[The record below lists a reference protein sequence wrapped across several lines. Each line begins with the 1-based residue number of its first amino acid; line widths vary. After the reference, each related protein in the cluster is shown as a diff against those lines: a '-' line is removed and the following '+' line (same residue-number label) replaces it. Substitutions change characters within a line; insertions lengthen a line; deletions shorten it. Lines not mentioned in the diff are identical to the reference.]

1 MKSKSPFAM
10 KSPLLAYKSD
20 QRGNYANPEY
30 VPRIDVGAIVGA
42 HAAKTADDVFSSI
55 SQADKAKQ
63 KAATDKASSGSNVN
77 NQTVNIYPSGSG
89 SGGESRKSSID
100 IPEIGDT
107 DITPDPYVH
116 KFKSSP
122 KTGYDKNEK
131 RTVPGEKTLFSSF
144 KDGGEEARLWI
155 ANNTE
160 KHKRMLEDKSKNQ
173 QRTNTFDANDQIISS
188 TEWQDIKGDTTAMNM
203 KGSPVKH
210 NAGAAGSIG
219 NAGIFGGGIAGISQ
233 RISNQAQQ
241 RAAKGQQSGSGF
253 FGAIVQAAKSQGG
266 SVVGSIG
273 QQMGNEAQQGA
284 PDAGGSTGADPF
296 LPPPNQV
303 AETGSYGG
311 GGDRDVLEMNS
322 NIINNQSIGRNTD
335 ITSQLFGSGQ
345 RASMLAMKGTPL
357 HTEGHGG
364 AKGHTHAEPGDN
376 LDQTVAENM
385 DVFDIENYN
394 PIQKFKGR
402 QIVVNPQSKDTIF
415 SQGKDFVIPEQMKGI
430 KRSSEGTPK
439 YKPVYINRNKKQ

>member
-20 QRGNYANPEY
+20 QRGNYADPEH
-30 VPRIDVGAIVGA
+30 VPRIDVGAVVGA

-63 KAATDKASSGSNVN
+63 KAATDKASGGSNVN

-188 TEWQDIKGDTTAMNM
+188 TEWQDMKGDTTAMNM

-210 NAGAAGSIG
+210 NTGAVGSIG
-219 NAGIFGGGIAGISQ
+219 NASIFGGGIAGISQ

-241 RAAKGQQSGSGF
+241 RAAKSQQSGSGF
-253 FGAIVQAAKSQGG
+253 FGTIAQAAKSQGG

-273 QQMGNEAQQGA
+273 QQMGN
-284 PDAGGSTGADPF
+284 
-296 LPPPNQV
+296 
-303 AETGSYGG
+303 
-311 GGDRDVLEMNS
+311 
-322 NIINNQSIGRNTD
+322 
-335 ITSQLFGSGQ
+335 
-345 RASMLAMKGTPL
+345 
-357 HTEGHGG
+357 
-364 AKGHTHAEPGDN
+364 
-376 LDQTVAENM
+376 
-385 DVFDIENYN
+385 
-394 PIQKFKGR
+394 
-402 QIVVNPQSKDTIF
+402 
-415 SQGKDFVIPEQMKGI
+415 
-430 KRSSEGTPK
+430 
-439 YKPVYINRNKKQ
+439 